1 MPAASMTQPEPQP
14 IPSTSPTAF
23 LAVVTTL
30 DSQPQAQHM
39 ARTLVE
45 RGLAACAQISAIES
59 FYTWDGAVQNAQEWR
74 VLFKTTRARYAALAQ
89 AIRELH
95 SYELPAIHACAI
107 EEIYAPY
114 AAWVENSCHE
124 PPPGLHAKK

>member
-1 MPAASMTQPEPQP
+1 MPTES
-14 IPSTSPTAF
+14 TAF
-23 LAVVTTL
+23 LAVVTTV

-45 RGLAACAQISAIES
+45 RGLAACAQISEIES
-59 FYTWDGAVQNAQEWR
+59 FYTWDGAVQHGQEFR
-74 VLFKTTRARYAALAQ
+74 VLFKTTRARYAALEQ

-95 SYELPAIHACAI
+95 SYELPAIHAYAI

-114 AAWVENSCHE
+114 AAWVASACQSQ
-124 PPPGLHAKK
+124 

>member
-1 MPAASMTQPEPQP
+1 MTVPDVQATAFAAPAA
-14 IPSTSPTAF
+14 PTAY

-45 RGLAACAQISAIES
+45 RGLAACAQISEIES
-59 FYTWDGAVQNAQEWR
+59 FYTWDGAVQHAKEFR
-74 VLFKTTRARYAALAQ
+74 VLFKTTRARYASVEQ
-89 AIRELH
+89 AIHKLH
-95 SYELPAIHACAI
+95 SYELPAIHAYAI

-114 AAWVENSCHE
+114 AGWIESTCQE
-124 PPPGLHAKK
+124 K

>member
-1 MPAASMTQPEPQP
+1 MTVPHAQAAALASPAAT
-14 IPSTSPTAF
+14 TAF
-23 LAVVTTL
+23 LAVVTTV

-59 FYTWDGAVQNAQEWR
+59 FYRWDGAVQNAQEWR

-89 AIRELH
+89 AIQTLH

-107 EEIYAPY
+107 EEIDATY
-114 AAWVENSCHE
+114 AAWVQSNCQGDCAVADE
-124 PPPGLHAKK
+124 KK